1 MAGETEQNLRDAA
14 APALRAHPVDGPPND
29 RSGAMSR
36 SARTILAEGLQRYA
50 LIIAWIVVIAIFGVL
65 ESDSFLTASNFQTM
79 FGSQAV
85 LLVLTMAALVPLT
98 AGDFDL
104 SISFTF
110 GLTSMLIAILTGEH
124 GWGLGAAIVVCLVAG
139 AAIGAINGFW
149 VSVVGLNPFIV
160 TLGTGTML
168 LGVTQ
173 WISGGRTVGGVS
185 DDLLNAV
192 VLQRI
197 FGISLAFYYGLAI
210 CAALWFFL
218 SYTSTGR
225 RLLFVGRGRRV
236 ARLSGM
242 RVNRL
247 RFGAL
252 VASAVLATIAGIML
266 AGYRGSADPDPG
278 STYLLAAFSAAFLG
292 ATAIRP
298 GTFNPWG
305 SFIAVY
311 FLATGIQGLILK
323 GVESYVQNLFY
334 GAALVLGVAFAHVTR
349 RKQPDDDTDG
359 VL

>member
-1 MAGETEQNLRDAA
+1 MAADSPPQEHVSGL
-14 APALRAHPVDGPPND
+14 APAQRAEPTPTSGAGAQSR
-29 RSGAMSR
+29 RSGA
-36 SARTILAEGLQRYA
+36 ALLQRYGL
-50 LIIAWIVVIAIFGVL
+50 LIVWAVVIVGFGIV
-65 ESDSFLTASNFQTM
+65 ESESFLTTANFQTM

-85 LLVLTMAALVPLT
+85 LLVLTMAALIPLT

-104 SISFTF
+104 SLSFTLGF
-110 GLTSMLIAILTGEH
+110 SAMMMAILTGEH
-124 GWGLGAAIVVCLVAG
+124 GWSLGPAIVACL
-139 AAIGAINGFW
+139 AIGVAIGSINGFW
-149 VSVVGLNPFIV
+149 VTVIGLNPFIV

-168 LGVTQ
+168 LGLTQ
-173 WISGGRTVGGVS
+173 WVSGGRTIGGVS
-185 DDLLNAV
+185 EDLLQGV
-192 VLQRI
+192 VLTRV

-210 CAALWFFL
+210 CALLWYFL
-218 SYTSTGR
+218 GYTATGR

-242 RVNRL
+242 RVSHL

-252 VASAVLATIAGIML
+252 VASAVLATVAGILL

-278 STYLLAAFSAAFLG
+278 GTFLLAAFSAAFLG

-311 FLATGIQGLILK
+311 FLATGIQGLILL

-334 GAALVLGVAFAHVTR
+334 GGALVLGVAFAHITAG
-349 RKQPDDDTDG
+349 KQSDEDSDG
-359 VL
+359 VI